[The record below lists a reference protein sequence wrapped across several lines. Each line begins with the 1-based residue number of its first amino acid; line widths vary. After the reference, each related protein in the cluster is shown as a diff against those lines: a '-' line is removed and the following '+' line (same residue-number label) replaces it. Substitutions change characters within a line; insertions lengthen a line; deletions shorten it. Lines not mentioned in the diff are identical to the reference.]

1 MLTAMF
7 SSFFHAYDVISPSK
21 ASTRNIKKLEERK
34 MDPLSLEGY
43 GGPTPPQRA
52 PEKGKGGCWA
62 EPTAP
67 GQLWVPTAG
76 GSYAHPVAPGRSV
89 ASVRP
94 GGDPGVTAQHPL
106 HHPRSPQM
114 TRSLAL
120 PQKALPFLK
129 SASPCRALLPSKPRK
144 GRA

>member
-62 EPTAP
+62 EPGAP
-67 GQLWVPTAG
+67 GPPRRARWVLG
-76 GSYAHPVAPGRSV
+76 
-89 ASVRP
+89 
-94 GGDPGVTAQHPL
+94 
-106 HHPRSPQM
+106 
-114 TRSLAL
+114 
-120 PQKALPFLK
+120 
-129 SASPCRALLPSKPRK
+129 
-144 GRA
+144 